1 MSKDLKLPYLLIA
14 FTFGVVGLSGMAGGQ
29 PSMLT
34 FLILAGVFIWLGVT
48 AGKNGKRSNN

>member
-34 FLILAGVFIWLGVT
+34 FLILAGVFVWLGLT
-48 AGKNGKRSNN
+48 AGKSGKRSED

>member
-34 FLILAGVFIWLGVT
+34 FLILAGVFIWLGLT
-48 AGKNGKRSNN
+48 AGKSGKRSNN